1 MIVACDLAGVSGPGS
16 HAHAKQLWFR
26 ALLREP
32 TRQVSARRPESEP
45 DIIPCHS
52 VGVLPKPDL
61 LKDCVPRHAPISI
74 KFLADL
80 RHAMQRSVKHKG
92 AKMDQRGRTRIY
104 PGKGDAGRAPQGKI
118 AKTAHDDLITGLR
131 RQMALNV

>member
-1 MIVACDLAGVSGPGS
+1 MTVACDLAGVSGPGS
-16 HAHAKQLWFR
+16 HPHAKQLWFR

-32 TRQVSARRPESEP
+32 TRQVSAQRPASEP
-45 DIIPCHS
+45 DIIPCCS
-52 VGVLPKPDL
+52 VGALPIPDL

-80 RHAMQRSVKHKG
+80 RHTMQRSVKHKG
-92 AKMDQRGRTRIY
+92 AKMDQRGL
-104 PGKGDAGRAPQGKI
+104 PGSTQVRAMQAAPQGKI

-131 RQMALNV
+131 RQMAWNV